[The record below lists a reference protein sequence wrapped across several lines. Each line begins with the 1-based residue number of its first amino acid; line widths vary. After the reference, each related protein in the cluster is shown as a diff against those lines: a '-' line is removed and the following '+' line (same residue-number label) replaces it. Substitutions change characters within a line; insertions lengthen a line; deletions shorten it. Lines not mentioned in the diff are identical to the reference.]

1 MNIVKFKDIR
11 LGSETPAA
19 QTLYDGIYNE
29 KLKNQYKA
37 VVNWKWIV
45 ELDFDKYMEYSEKNI
60 KPDDSIDL
68 EKYIDYVDWNETE
81 KANSVSIFVEKNK
94 FTPDSDITIEELKN
108 FRTWLASIINKIFI
122 TEDDERVMLSY
133 YENNMYDDV
142 IRKLALVDSGIKL
155 YNETTSTGCGCCN
168 NSYDIIY
175 AYGYDECDPISV
187 YASNIYNIMVKYF
200 SDLNYWIGKKNI
212 CGDIQKYLENIV
224 KMDFTLVRSSRVDSY
239 SDCTCVVDNS
249 QQDAY
254 KTILTRLAKVFGWIY
269 NDEIT
274 GHKNEASTVLS
285 TWAKELY
292 ENMQW

>member
-11 LGSETPAA
+11 LGGETSAT

-68 EKYIDYVDWNETE
+68 EKYIEYVDWTETE

-155 YNETTSTGCGCCN
+155 YNETTSTGCSCCN

-175 AYGYDECDPISV
+175 AYGYDDCDPISV
-187 YASNIYNIMVKYF
+187 YSSNIYNIMVKYF

-224 KMDFTLVRSSRVDSY
+224 KMDFTLVRSNRVDSY

-254 KTILTRLAKVFGWIY
+254 KTILKRLAKVFGWIY

-274 GHKNEASTVLS
+274 GHKNEASIVLGI
-285 TWAKELY
+285 WAKELY